1 MKKSGF
7 LDQQKALCR
16 EYALTAE
23 RITRQIMLDTLQIM
37 LHREFGFGYDRIKK
51 VTDKWGEYYSYYHDA
66 LTGGVESDVVQE
78 HLDRAL
84 AEFLNGHQ
92 ELIPFEERYEDIRK
106 ISYEKGRKK

>member
-1 MKKSGF
+1 MKRSGF

-23 RITRQIMLDTLQIM
+23 RITRQIMLDTLQVV
-37 LHREFGFGYDRIKK
+37 LQREFGFGYDRIKK
-51 VTDKWGEYYSYYHDA
+51 VTDKWGEYYGYYHDA

-84 AEFLNGHQ
+84 ADVLKGHQ
-92 ELIPFEERYEDIRK
+92 ELIPFEQRYEDIRK
-106 ISYEKGRKK
+106 ITYDKRR